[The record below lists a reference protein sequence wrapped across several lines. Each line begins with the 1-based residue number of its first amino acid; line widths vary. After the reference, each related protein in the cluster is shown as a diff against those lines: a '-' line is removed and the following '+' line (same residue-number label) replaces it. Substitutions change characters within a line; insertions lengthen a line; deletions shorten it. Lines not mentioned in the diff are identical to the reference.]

1 MWIVADV
8 TSIHIMKIS
17 TKQCIFHEIIQYP
30 QVAGKGLFA
39 YNMHLSFILI

>member
-1 MWIVADV
+1 MWIIVDV
-8 TSIHIMKIS
+8 TSLHIMQIS
-17 TKQCIFHEIIQYP
+17 SKQRMFHEIIQYP